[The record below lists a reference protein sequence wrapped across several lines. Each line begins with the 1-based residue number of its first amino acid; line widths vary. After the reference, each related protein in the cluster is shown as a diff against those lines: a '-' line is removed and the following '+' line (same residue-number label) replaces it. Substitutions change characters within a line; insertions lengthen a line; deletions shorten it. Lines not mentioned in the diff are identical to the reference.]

1 MSYHL
6 LQKVRIVDMNNEVL
20 TEVVFNHGTYESSAV
35 AVGATVICSPLG
47 LKQFEVVYDKRD
59 EEPARFKI
67 VDVEIDLVHKPS
79 ETRVLLEPITL
90 IVGHHDVGAF
100 E

>member
-1 MSYHL
+1 MNYRL

-20 TEVVFNHGTYESSAV
+20 TEVLFDHGSYESSAL

-59 EEPARFKI
+59 KEPARFKI
-67 VDVEIDLVHKPS
+67 AEVEIDLVQRPS
-79 ETRVLLEPITL
+79 ETRVLLEPVTL
-90 IVGHHDVGAF
+90 IVGQHDVGTI